1 MKCGSII
8 FSSVLTMGESR
19 EIGRY
24 EVPIDGSLF
33 CLGIGI
39 IFASFQM
46 WGI

>member
-8 FSSVLTMGESR
+8 FSIVLAMGESR

-24 EVPIDGSLF
+24 EVPIEGSLF
-33 CLGIGI
+33 GFGMGI
-39 IFASFQM
+39 ILASFQM